1 MRFGEIRKAIGE
13 TTQQMLSKQLKE
25 MERDGLVRRKVFEV
39 APHMSNTLSPPLE
52 NRECRLLKA

>member
-39 APHMSNTLSPPLE
+39 APTCRILSHPLWKIG
-52 NRECRLLKA
+52 NADY